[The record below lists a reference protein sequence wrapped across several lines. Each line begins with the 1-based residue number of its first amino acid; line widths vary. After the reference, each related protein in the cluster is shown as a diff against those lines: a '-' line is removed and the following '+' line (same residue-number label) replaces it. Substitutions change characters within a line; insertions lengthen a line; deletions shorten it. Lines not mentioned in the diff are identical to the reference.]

1 MKGAEFRETL
11 NASYARAAADAI
23 KPDTEPG
30 LEKWLSLNAEYAKV
44 WPNIT
49 VKKAPPPDFKEWEGK
64 PDKLQYFSPNPGDLR
79 HRKRRKAHLRTEN
92 CIAALCP
99 PGSDRRCAAI
109 KRGGKREVSKLNPC
123 SLWLSHVDGG
133 SRGTIA
139 LAARHRLP
147 AVYAFRQFVAAGGL
161 VSYGI
166 DQVDVWRR
174 AALYVDRV
182 LRGANPADLPVQAPT
197 RYETAVNLKIAMAL
211 GLTVPPGVLVAAD
224 EVIE

>member
-1 MKGAEFRETL
+1 MAVAECGIRESLAKILRSKKRPRPTLRSGRGSRTNSNTSHQIPATSDTGKDEKRTFEPKIVSLLFVLRALIEGAPQSE
-11 NASYARAAADAI
+11 
-23 KPDTEPG
+23 
-30 LEKWLSLNAEYAKV
+30 
-44 WPNIT
+44 
-49 VKKAPPPDFKEWEGK
+49 
-64 PDKLQYFSPNPGDLR
+64 
-79 HRKRRKAHLRTEN
+79 
-92 CIAALCP
+92 
-99 PGSDRRCAAI
+99 
-109 KRGGKREVSKLNPC
+109 RGGKREVSKLNPC

-182 LRGANPADLPVQAPT
+182 LRRRQIPPT
-197 RYETAVNLKIAMAL
+197 FRFRRR
-211 GLTVPPGVLVAAD
+211 PGTKRPS
-224 EVIE
+224 ISR